1 MHEYI
6 LRRQGGAHMHMPFS
20 TNSVD
25 QLCKGQ
31 LAELPAI
38 LNSFTPVLQVI
49 TSVGVVGS
57 HEVVGGHEVAS
68 FPSIQAEHCQVV

>member
-6 LRRQGGAHMHMPFS
+6 LRRQGGAYMPFS

-25 QLCKGQ
+25 QLCKEQ

-38 LNSFTPVLQVI
+38 FSFYTSI
-49 TSVGVVGS
+49 TSDYIGVVGS
-57 HEVVGGHEVAS
+57 HEAVGAMNWQV
-68 FPSIQAEHCQVV
+68 FPSIQAEHCQMV